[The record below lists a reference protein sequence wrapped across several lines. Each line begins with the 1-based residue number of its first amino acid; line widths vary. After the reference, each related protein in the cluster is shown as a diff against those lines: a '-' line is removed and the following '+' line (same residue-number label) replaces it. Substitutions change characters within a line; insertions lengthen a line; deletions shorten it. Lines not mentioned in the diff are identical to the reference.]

1 MTETADVTVPALVAL
16 TALPGAMFW
25 RQNTGTFRTMDGK
38 RVVKVS
44 ADGIADIMGCYCGKA
59 VAVET
64 KTESGSLLP
73 SQKRFRKAWLR
84 SGGVYIIALSAQSA
98 VEQVTA
104 L

>member
-1 MTETADVTVPALVAL
+1 MTETADVAVPALVAL
-16 TALPGAMFW
+16 TALPDAMFW

-44 ADGIADIMGCYCGKA
+44 ADGIADIMGCYRGKA
-59 VAVET
+59 IAVET
-64 KTESGSLLP
+64 KTPTGAIRAT
-73 SQKRFRKAWLR
+73 QHRFRKAWTR
-84 SGGVYIIALSAQSA
+84 AGGVYIIARSAQSA